1 MANRISVSL
10 THDEFVL
17 LTNRADSMGESKS
30 NMARIIIVSYLLHEK
45 KI

>member
-17 LTNRADSMGESKS
+17 LSNKADSVGESRS
-30 NMARIIIVSYLLHEK
+30 NMARIIIVSYLLEK